1 MKRILMAVAAL
12 LAAGAS
18 AASAD
23 VLIMEDG
30 RRIRGE
36 LVSVNRGTV
45 LFDEIRQGSS
55 RKNRMRIN
63 KEEVARIVLREN
75 STDDDDM
82 DSADGGVF
90 GTGRGR
96 RGSDRDDDRDDGGFG
111 RPERFPTDDREPRDS
126 RSRRSPN
133 DPRRDRRDGD
143 TESDGDLDLDPDLDD
158 DGPFGRRDD
167 ERSVEH
173 PDLGDERPLSARDRV
188 VTVSARQAWTDSGID
203 LKAGDI
209 IRFVA
214 DGTVVRG
221 PGQQDGPAGEMNSPI
236 HERRPIPARPAG
248 ALIGRIGTSSGDIFF
263 IGGDRGAFRV
273 RTAGRLYLG
282 VNDHY
287 FVDNSGSFE
296 VRVSR

>member
-12 LAAGAS
+12 LVAGAS

-23 VLIMEDG
+23 ILVMEDG

-45 LFDEIRQGSS
+45 LFDEIRVGTT

-63 KEEVARIVLREN
+63 KEEVSRIVLRELA
-75 STDDDDM
+75 SDQDDDL
-82 DSADGGVF
+82 DSADDRPF
-90 GTGRGR
+90 GTGRAG
-96 RGSDRDDDRDDGGFG
+96 RDDDRDDSGLG
-111 RPERFPTDDREPRDS
+111 RERFPDTDDRDGRTA
-126 RSRRSPN
+126 RNR
-133 DPRRDRRDGD
+133 DPRRDRRDPVRD
-143 TESDGDLDLDPDLDD
+143 REDDLDLDPDRDD

-167 ERSVEH
+167 ERAVEH
-173 PDLGDERPLSARDRV
+173 PDLGNDDRPLSARDRL
-188 VTVSARQAWTDSGID
+188 VTVAGRQAWTDTGID
-203 LKAGDI
+203 LRVGDV
-209 IRFVA
+209 IRFTAEGNVL
-214 DGTVVRG
+214 RG
-221 PGQQDGPAGEMNSPI
+221 PGQEDGPAGEMNSPI
-236 HERRPIPARPAG
+236 NDRRPIPARPAG
-248 ALIGRIGTSSGDIFF
+248 ALIGRIGTSSGDVFF

-282 VNDHY
+282 INDHY